1 MDSALTEH
9 ETYLSAQEESSV
21 NQLSVIFSYA
31 LDTVNLKKNKITA
44 SFSEG
49 SHKKINHHWLLK
61 QNKASVSALK

>member
-31 LDTVNLKKNKITA
+31 LDTVHLKKIKSLPHFLRVHTRR
-44 SFSEG
+44 
-49 SHKKINHHWLLK
+49 
-61 QNKASVSALK
+61 

>member
-31 LDTVNLKKNKITA
+31 LDTVHLKKITA

-49 SHKKINHHWLLK
+49 SHEKINHHWLLK